1 MKSMV
6 LTLVAGTATAAGAGS
21 APHRLVVPPP
31 PVVERPV
38 AQATRG
44 TITLAANAF
53 VDGTYT
59 GSVVQTIWGPVQVQ
73 AVVQKGQIV
82 SLKML
87 RYPNDRRESLFISQ
101 LSLPRLRDEV
111 VRAQSAK
118 VDIITGATVTSDAFM
133 RSLEAAL
140 SQAGRT
146 TL

>member
-1 MKSMV
+1 MKSIV
-6 LTLVAGTATAAGAGS
+6 LTLVAGTATATGAVS
-21 APHRLVVPPP
+21 TPHRMVVPQSLIEGEVSP
-31 PVVERPV
+31 
-38 AQATRG
+38 ATLEV
-44 TITLAANAF
+44 IAAAATTF

-59 GSVVQTIWGPVQVQ
+59 GAIVQSIWGPVQVQ

-111 VRAQSAK
+111 VRVQSAK
-118 VDIITGATVTSDAFM
+118 VDIISGATVTSEAFM

-140 SQAGRT
+140 SQASRS

>member
-1 MKSMV
+1 MKSIV
-6 LTLVAGTATAAGAGS
+6 LTFIASTATATGAVS
-21 APHRLVVPPP
+21 TPHRMVVPRPLIGAA
-31 PVVERPV
+31 VVP
-38 AQATRG
+38 AMPGA
-44 TITLAANAF
+44 ITVAANTF

-59 GSVVQTIWGPVQVQ
+59 GAIVQSIWGPVQVQ

-82 SLKML
+82 TLKML

-118 VDIITGATVTSDAFM
+118 VDIISGATVTSEAFV

-140 SQAGRT
+140 SQASRS